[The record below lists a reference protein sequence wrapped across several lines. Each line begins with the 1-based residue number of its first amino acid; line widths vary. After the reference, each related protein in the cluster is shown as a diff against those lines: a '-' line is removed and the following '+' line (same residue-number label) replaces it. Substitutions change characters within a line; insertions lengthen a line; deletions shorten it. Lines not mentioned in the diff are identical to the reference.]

1 MMSLFSIT
9 AAPLI
14 SVRLYKLTD
23 KSVQTVY
30 NHTDYARS
38 YHENNSIHEEY
49 PVGFIYYLSY
59 CNKKDARLIC
69 VIKHRLL
76 ASYKI
81 NKYKLNPDS

>member
-59 CNKKDARLIC
+59 CNKKRCQVNLRDKNTDCWHLIKS
-69 VIKHRLL
+69 I
-76 ASYKI
+76 SI
-81 NKYKLNPDS
+81 N

>member
-1 MMSLFSIT
+1 M
-9 AAPLI
+9 
-14 SVRLYKLTD
+14 
-23 KSVQTVY
+23 Y

-69 VIKHRLL
+69 VIKTQIAGIL
-76 ASYKI
+76 
-81 NKYKLNPDS
+81 